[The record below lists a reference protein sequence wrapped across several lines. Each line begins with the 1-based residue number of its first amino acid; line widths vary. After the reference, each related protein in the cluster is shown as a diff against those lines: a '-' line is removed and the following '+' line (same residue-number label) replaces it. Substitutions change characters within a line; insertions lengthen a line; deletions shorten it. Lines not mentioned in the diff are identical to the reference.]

1 MKPLYYNPDGSPKT
15 PPACFNF
22 DRDLALAECAR
33 LEHERDEARRV
44 VRVLAYVLS
53 ESTLVPGLN
62 DAILTVES
70 WGDE

>member
-44 VRVLAYVLS
+44 ARVLKDKSMTAEY
-53 ESTLVPGLN
+53 PDW
-62 DAILTVES
+62 DAIAIVES